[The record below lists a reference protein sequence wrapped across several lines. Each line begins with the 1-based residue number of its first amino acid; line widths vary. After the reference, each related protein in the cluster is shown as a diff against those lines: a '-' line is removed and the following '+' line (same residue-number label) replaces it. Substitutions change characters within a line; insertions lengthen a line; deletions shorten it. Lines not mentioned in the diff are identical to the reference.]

1 MSSLY
6 PRTTDRMQFKLL
18 IAVILLFVAQTIAAP
33 SPTNEEYGGSS
44 LEEYVCASILDYT
57 L

>member
-1 MSSLY
+1 
-6 PRTTDRMQFKLL
+6 MQFKLL

-44 LEEYVCASILDYT
+44 PEEYVCASILDYS